1 MTSGSQIVTLPYGTI
16 EYATTGS
23 PHGPAVLISHAAG
36 GGYDQGMLFTRLIR
50 EASFSFI
57 APSRFGYLRTPMP
70 SNATPVAQADAYA
83 ALLDVLSV
91 EKVAV
96 VAVSAGGPP
105 ALQFALRYPQR
116 CSALVLISALS
127 LRVPKHPEI
136 FQFIFNAALSFDFI
150 VPLLTWGVPE
160 SFFAMYGIN
169 AERFAYIKQNVQ
181 KMRFLEDFMRTT
193 QPITRRRDGINNDM
207 HQAHALDTSLIHTI
221 TAPTLVVHGD
231 GDPVVPISHGQF
243 VAQTIGGAT
252 MLPIAG
258 GDHFCFATAMEQ
270 VEPAVTGFL
279 LKTAS
284 TMYG

>member
-1 MTSGSQIVTLPYGTI
+1 MTSGSQIATLPQGTI
-16 EYATTGS
+16 EYATTGN
-23 PHGPAVLISHAAG
+23 PRGPDILMSHAAG
-36 GGYDQGMLFTRLIR
+36 GGYDQGMLFSRLIR
-50 EASFSFI
+50 DTSFFFI

-70 SNATPVAQADAYA
+70 RNATPVAQADAYA
-83 ALLDVLSV
+83 ALLDTLSV

-116 CSALVLISALS
+116 CCALVLISALC

-136 FQFIFNAALSFDFI
+136 FQVIFNAALSVDFI
-150 VPLLTWGVPE
+150 VPLLTWSMPE
-160 SFFAMYGIN
+160 SFFSLYGIN
-169 AERFAYIKQNVQ
+169 AERFAHIKQNME

-193 QPITRRRDGINNDM
+193 QPLTRRRAGINNDM

-231 GDPVVPISHGQF
+231 SDPVVPISHGQF
-243 VAQTIGGAT
+243 VAQTIAGAT
-252 MLPIAG
+252 MLSIVG

-270 VEPAVTGFL
+270 VEPAVTEFL
-279 LKTAS
+279 LKTAY
-284 TMYG
+284 TTYG